1 MFAGDAKEGDAADE
15 DLTKI
20 STSYFDLENFDER
33 DIRSL
38 CNEFNES
45 IETRFSSK
53 KAAKNKNTKMPT
65 PVSRAAAKSGSQS
78 YDANT
83 LANRLAGMYPQLKE
97 PYHANF
103 EKYGEFLGEEFFT
116 EYGTA
121 CVIDTIRRAQKQEC
135 TKLFRILND
144 IYENG
149 SNDTQSLIA
158 VTILGEMKNDPA
170 LCETAK
176 EYMCDDMREPV
187 LLVNKYLASSAGK
200 KAIKKLKNP
209 PPFKPKKQKKPGMF
223 AQMMAGSGGQGMP
236 PM

>member
-1 MFAGDAKEGDAADE
+1 M
-15 DLTKI
+15 
-20 STSYFDLENFDER
+20 
-33 DIRSL
+33 
-38 CNEFNES
+38 
-45 IETRFSSK
+45 
-53 KAAKNKNTKMPT
+53 
-65 PVSRAAAKSGSQS
+65 
-78 YDANT
+78 
-83 LANRLAGMYPQLKE
+83 
-97 PYHANF
+97 
-103 EKYGEFLGEEFFT
+103 GEEFFT

-176 EYMCDDMREPV
+176 QYMCDDMREPV
-187 LLVNKYLASSAGK
+187 LLVNKYLASSAGR
-200 KAIKKLKNP
+200 KAILKLKNP